1 MSLELLED
9 GVIITLIGMGMVFS
23 FLTILVFAMNI
34 MAVVIRY
41 LNTKFPEVIP
51 EMAAPKRSAN
61 DDSAVA
67 LAIAAVMNYKK

>member
-9 GVIITLIGMGMVFS
+9 GVIITLIGMGMVFA

-41 LNTKFPEVIP
+41 LNTKFPEVVP
-51 EMAAPKRSAN
+51 EIASPKRAVN